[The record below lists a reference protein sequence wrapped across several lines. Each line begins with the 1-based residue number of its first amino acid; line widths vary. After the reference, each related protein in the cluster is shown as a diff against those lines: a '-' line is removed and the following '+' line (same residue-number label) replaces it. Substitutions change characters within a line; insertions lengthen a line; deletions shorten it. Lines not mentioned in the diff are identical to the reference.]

1 MFKLVTICG
10 KEFTW
15 WIILRANHENI
26 TYKSTLL
33 LPYKT
38 TKLLLL
44 KTKPMSVCLHTSQTH
59 LYRPLQTNLHP
70 HRLTVYRLL
79 NIGAPLI
86 P

>member
-38 TKLLLL
+38 TKILLL
-44 KTKPMSVCLHTSQTH
+44 KTKLMSVSLHTSQTH
-59 LYRPLQTNLHP
+59 HYKQTYTHIDLQFTD
-70 HRLTVYRLL
+70 Y
-79 NIGAPLI
+79 
-86 P
+86 

>member
-38 TKLLLL
+38 TKILLL
-44 KTKPMSVCLHTSQTH
+44 KTKLMSVCLHIHTH
-59 LYRPLQTNLHP
+59 TTLQTITNKP
-70 HRLTVYRLL
+70 T
-79 NIGAPLI
+79 PT
-86 P
+86 